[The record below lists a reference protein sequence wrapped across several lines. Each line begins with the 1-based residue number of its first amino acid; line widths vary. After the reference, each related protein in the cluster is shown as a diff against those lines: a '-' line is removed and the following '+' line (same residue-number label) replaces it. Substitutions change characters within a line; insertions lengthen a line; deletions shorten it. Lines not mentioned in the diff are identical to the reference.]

1 MNVDERNQL
10 AKKFIKDK
18 LKLVSGRVEKDF
30 KSLKDYQILKDTL
43 GKLID
48 VQAMGFRGIVATAI
62 TGKYLNPK
70 YDPLNE
76 FYECNPR
83 SIFENGIFYAFEE
96 EKIPCGKS
104 DPLNVAKNISILDDA
119 WAKGKRPQSA
129 AQAAV
134 SYLKHIEAATEE
146 EEKKV
151 IDYFF
156 FRLAQYAKE
165 VGSIKISIPQEQEW
179 ASQIFASKLIKFFIN
194 YPESGAT
201 PQFIISKLLNKV
213 YENSEITVCGGDE
226 SVFGTNTTS
235 KKPADIW
242 LEINDKPFNL
252 YEVTVKS
259 IDKKR
264 LDDSIQ
270 CLRNVNMIDLPI
282 SFLCRLPIAVESLK
296 NMEDFTLNY
305 KGKVFNFVDIVG
317 FTYSLSSL
325 LSIDQI
331 DKTLSDIR
339 EYVTQFNRPKKT
351 KDGWNQIFN

>member
-18 LKLVSGRVEKDF
+18 LKLVSGFVEEDF
-30 KSLKDYQILKDTL
+30 HGLKDYQILKVTL

-48 VQAMGFRGIVATAI
+48 VQTMGFRGIVATAI

-70 YDPLNE
+70 YNPLKD

-83 SIFENGIFYAFEE
+83 SIFEHGIFYAFQE

-104 DPLNVAKNISILDDA
+104 DPLNVAKNNSILNDE
-119 WAKGKRPQSA
+119 WAKGKRPQAA

-134 SYLKHIEAATEE
+134 SYLKYIEVAVEE
-146 EEKKV
+146 EEKI

-156 FRLAQYAKE
+156 FRLSQYAKAID
-165 VGSIKISIPQEQEW
+165 SIKISIPSKQQW
-179 ASQIFASKLIKFFIN
+179 ASPVFASKLNKFLID

-201 PQFIISKLLNKV
+201 PQFIISTLLNKV
-213 YENSEITVCGGDE
+213 YENSKITVCGGGE

-235 KKPADIW
+235 KKPGDIW
-242 LEINDKPFNL
+242 LEINDIPFNV
-252 YEVTVKS
+252 YEITVKK
-259 IDKKR
+259 IDEKR

-270 CLRNVNMIDLPI
+270 CLHELNLLDLPI
-282 SFLCRLPIAVESLK
+282 NFVCRIPKDIEELEGIKSY
-296 NMEDFTLNY
+296 TLNY
-305 KGKVFNFVDIVG
+305 KGKIFNFVDIVS

-331 DKTLSDIR
+331 DETLSDIQK
-339 EYVTQFNRPKKT
+339 YVAQVNRPKKT
-351 KDGWNQIFN
+351 KEGWNKIFN